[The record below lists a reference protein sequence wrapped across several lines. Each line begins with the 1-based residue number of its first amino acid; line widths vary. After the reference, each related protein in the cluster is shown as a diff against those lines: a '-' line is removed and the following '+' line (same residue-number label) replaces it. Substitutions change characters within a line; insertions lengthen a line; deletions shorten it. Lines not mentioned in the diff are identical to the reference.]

1 MTKVKDLHRP
11 GAKARTTGRVYL
23 RTCLQTLKKI
33 QNPVSLI
40 ALAAMHRLRAHVV
53 ALALLTLGVRF
64 GGLVMG
70 FSALCDC
77 RGAQAHDGSP

>member
-1 MTKVKDLHRP
+1 M
-11 GAKARTTGRVYL
+11 YL